1 MVVDLIIGRSQNL
14 FIIISYI
21 LWYVATFV
29 SYNCHGHIF
38 VKKYMKYK

>member
-14 FIIISYI
+14 FVAISYI
-21 LWYVATFV
+21 LWYIAIFV
-29 SYNCHGHIF
+29 SHNCYRHIF